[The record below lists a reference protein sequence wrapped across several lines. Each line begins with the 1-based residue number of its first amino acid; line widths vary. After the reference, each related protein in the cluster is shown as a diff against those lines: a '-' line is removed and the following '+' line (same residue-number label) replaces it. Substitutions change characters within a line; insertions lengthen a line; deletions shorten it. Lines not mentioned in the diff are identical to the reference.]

1 MKDESKERAIT
12 TLKADI
18 QAMGDSAARTTAS
31 KEVEA
36 AQQIP
41 RVISRDARAT
51 STANGCRTERR
62 EAFLPL
68 IVAHFQPAQ
77 PIGGHMHRYLKV
89 LAALTVGLLASL
101 PGNLQPLR
109 AGEPNP
115 VTALISA
122 WLRASPLASL

>member
-18 QAMGDSAARTTAS
+18 QAIGDSAARTTAS

-51 STANGCRTERR
+51 STANGCRTGARGGAAAGGMVLSAPHSGPLPSGNTTHRR
-62 EAFLPL
+62 LYARIFEGFGRTNRRSAGLVGRKF
-68 IVAHFQPAQ
+68 
-77 PIGGHMHRYLKV
+77 
-89 LAALTVGLLASL
+89 AAIKG
-101 PGNLQPLR
+101 
-109 AGEPNP
+109 
-115 VTALISA
+115 
-122 WLRASPLASL
+122 W

>member
-36 AQQIP
+36 QQIP

-51 STANGCRTERR
+51 STANGCRTGARGGAGAGGMVVFAPHSGSSSR
-62 EAFLPL
+62 HNPSEA
-68 IVAHFQPAQ
+68 ICTD
-77 PIGGHMHRYLKV
+77 I
-89 LAALTVGLLASL
+89 
-101 PGNLQPLR
+101 
-109 AGEPNP
+109 
-115 VTALISA
+115 
-122 WLRASPLASL
+122 